1 VDVLNIL
8 LPLRI
13 VVFEGDVAVLG
24 LNGLLEFA
32 SEFLKNGGKV
42 AFLFTFADTPLFSG
56 DLVTEWLVYTV
67 HKSVQGEYGV
77 LRDLSEENFRVIGIL
92 VVDSLASWQA
102 AEEIN
107 TFAV

>member
-56 DLVTEWLVYTV
+56 DLVNEWLVYTV